1 VIWSISPNKATC
13 PDGFTMRL
21 MQATWGI
28 IRPDVMRAFDAL
40 WHLDM
45 RDMHRVNE
53 VLLVLLLKTAE
64 ARAVKDY

>member
-1 VIWSISPNKATC
+1 
-13 PDGFTMRL
+13 MRL

-45 RDMHRVNE
+45 QDMHRVNE

>member
-1 VIWSISPNKATC
+1 
-13 PDGFTMRL
+13 MRL

-28 IRPDVMRAFDAL
+28 IRPDVMHAFDAL